1 MLKRGSSRCGA
12 TGRTART
19 RNVVRRPTR
28 SAPTKPKP
36 DEASDQERASNRPE
50 WPDPLN
56 DEELRALEAGW
67 RFVE

>member
-12 TGRTART
+12 AGRTART

-36 DEASDQERASNRPE
+36 DEAPDQERASNRPD

>member
-12 TGRTART
+12 AGRSART

-28 SAPTKPKP
+28 SAPTKVKP
-36 DEASDQERASNRPE
+36 GEAPDQKRASNRPD
-50 WPDPLN
+50 WPAPLN

-67 RFVE
+67 HFLE